1 VRPVLNMFCGFAVL
15 SRANPEQRHTRKQK
29 GTRAQ
34 LSEHAVAHH
43 DVDDYNLDNYD
54 TAARAATPAASNG
67 PSYPS
72 RVTD

>member
-1 VRPVLNMFCGFAVL
+1 LLYWAELILGNSAPR
-15 SRANPEQRHTRKQK
+15 EQK

-67 PSYPS
+67 PSYSS
-72 RVTD
+72 RVAD